1 MNKIEEINKIDND
14 SQGNTSNSDTQ
25 YIISSDEE
33 IISGAHQ
40 ILINNK
46 YLGCNVNENGKRM
59 KKRSTKKELYEKERE
74 EIIKEL
80 NEIIGINE
88 INNGIF
94 LCELEKNEKMKEYIK
109 NNIKRIR
116 KYHKTGTWGY
126 FSNDL
131 LKGKGNEIGLIRT
144 LYIDNDYDILSKLK
158 MNNFDNIKKQYTQL
172 IFYKKQK

>member
-1 MNKIEEINKIDND
+1 MNKIEEINNDNN
-14 SQGNTSNSDTQ
+14 SEGNTSNSENT
-25 YIISSDEE
+25 
-33 IISGAHQ
+33 
-40 ILINNK
+40 
-46 YLGCNVNENGKRM
+46 NENGKRM
-59 KKRSTKKELYEKERE
+59 KKRSTKKELYKKERN

-88 INNGIF
+88 NNNGIF
-94 LCELEKNEKMKEYIK
+94 LYELEKNEKIKEYIK

-131 LKGKGNEIGLIRT
+131 LKGKGKEIGLLRT

-172 IFYKKQK
+172 IFYKKQ

>member
-1 MNKIEEINKIDND
+1 MYILTNSKMNKIIEIEENISQD
-14 SQGNTSNSDTQ
+14 SNNSAENTSNSDTP
-25 YIISSDEE
+25 
-33 IISGAHQ
+33 
-40 ILINNK
+40 
-46 YLGCNVNENGKRM
+46 NENGKRC
-59 KKRSTKKELYEKERE
+59 KKRSTKKELYQKERD

-88 INNGIF
+88 NNNGIF
-94 LCELEKNEKMKEYIK
+94 LYELEKNEKIKHYIK
-109 NNIKRIR
+109 NNMEKIR
-116 KYHKTGTWGY
+116 KFHKTGTWGY

-172 IFYKKQK
+172 IFYKKQ

>member
-1 MNKIEEINKIDND
+1 MNKIEENNNEND
-14 SQGNTSNSDTQ
+14 SQGGNTSNSDN
-25 YIISSDEE
+25 I
-33 IISGAHQ
+33 
-40 ILINNK
+40 
-46 YLGCNVNENGKRM
+46 NENGKRM
-59 KKRSTKKELYEKERE
+59 KKRSTKKELYEKERN

-88 INNGIF
+88 NNNGIF
-94 LCELEKNEKMKEYIK
+94 LYELEKNEKIKEYIK

-158 MNNFDNIKKQYTQL
+158 INNFDNIKKQYTQL
-172 IFYKKQK
+172 IFYKKQ

>member
-1 MNKIEEINKIDND
+1 MYILSNSKMNKIIENEENISQD
-14 SQGNTSNSDTQ
+14 SNNSAENTSNSDTP
-25 YIISSDEE
+25 
-33 IISGAHQ
+33 
-40 ILINNK
+40 
-46 YLGCNVNENGKRM
+46 NENGKRC
-59 KKRSTKKELYEKERE
+59 KKRSTKKELYQKERD

-88 INNGIF
+88 NNNGIF
-94 LCELEKNEKMKEYIK
+94 LYELEKNEKIKHYIK
-109 NNIKRIR
+109 NNMEKIR
-116 KYHKTGTWGY
+116 KFHKTGTWGY

-172 IFYKKQK
+172 IFYKKQ

>member
-1 MNKIEEINKIDND
+1 MNKIEENNNEND
-14 SQGNTSNSDTQ
+14 SQGNISNSDN
-25 YIISSDEE
+25 I
-33 IISGAHQ
+33 
-40 ILINNK
+40 
-46 YLGCNVNENGKRM
+46 NENGKR
-59 KKRSTKKELYEKERE
+59 RSTKKKLYEKERK

-88 INNGIF
+88 NNNSIF
-94 LCELEKNEKMKEYIK
+94 LYELEKNEKIKEYIK

-158 MNNFDNIKKQYTQL
+158 INNFDNIKKQYTQL
-172 IFYKKQK
+172 IFYKKFQKKIYK